1 VTGIRHSWT
10 ALLVA
15 LAAAVIGCQGGPPK
29 FLGYEVGQGAL
40 YDSNIKSIY
49 VPTFNNRAFQTVP
62 YRGLEVDITRAIVR
76 EIGQKT
82 PFTIVSDCN
91 RADTELKG
99 VLVNI
104 SKTILNRNQQ
114 NLTREEE
121 VVITV
126 DILWRDLRTGKNLS
140 APLRGSN
147 PNGVVPL
154 PTLPAPE
161 PIPFDPDVP
170 LPPGISP
177 QESWLPIR
185 LVATSGH
192 VLPEL
197 GESITTGEQK
207 AVNNLATMVVSMMEK
222 GWTIKCR

>member
-1 VTGIRHSWT
+1 MRSFLICT
-10 ALLVA
+10 AIIIS
-15 LAAAVIGCQGGPPK
+15 AAIIGCQGGPAT
-29 FLGYEVGQGAL
+29 FLGYQVGAGAL
-40 YDSNIKSIY
+40 YDSNIKTIY
-49 VPTFNNRAFQTVP
+49 VPTFNNRALQTTP
-62 YRGLEVDITRAIVR
+62 YRGMEVDITRALVR

-82 PFTIVSDCN
+82 TFKIVSDPN

-99 VLVNI
+99 VLIAITKN
-104 SKTILNRNQQ
+104 ILNRNQQ

-126 DILWRDLRTGKNLS
+126 DVLWRDLRTGRNLS
-140 APLRGSN
+140 APRRGNN
-147 PNGVVPL
+147 PNGVIPL
-154 PTLPAPE
+154 PNLPPPE

-170 LPPGISP
+170 LPPCVSP
-177 QESWLPIR
+177 DEPWLPIR

-207 AVNNLATMVVSMMEK
+207 AINNLATQIVSMMEK
-222 GWTIKCR
+222 GWTINRR